1 MRWHYKE
8 IEKRKGV
15 RYNDCR
21 SVTNPPTKNRKVSLL
36 GTGGRACSGDSTA
49 GFYLC
54 QLFLFFRAVE
64 HTVHSVCR
72 SLLCRVVEMCIDVC
86 RGGEGTVT
94 QPDLDLLHGDTV
106 AEKQAGAGVPLRY
119 NYDKPE
125 KPRISRVVGLWQGFS
140 SFSKPRNRAA
150 K

>member
-1 MRWHYKE
+1 MY
-8 IEKRKGV
+8 
-15 RYNDCR
+15 R
-21 SVTNPPTKNRKVSLL
+21 SGRNEADSKSVDGSNRPGGSNPSISA
-36 GTGGRACSGDSTA
+36 RACSGDSTA

-64 HTVHSVCR
+64 HTVHGVCR

-106 AEKQAGAGVPLRY
+106 AEKQAGAGVTKIMEANLAKPVLLDEPREMLRY
-119 NYDKPE
+119 
-125 KPRISRVVGLWQGFS
+125 IV
-140 SFSKPRNRAA
+140 RA
-150 K
+150 